1 MRVKRGLKQ
10 DKKPN
15 AMEVEREV
23 PQVLQRRGMR
33 ERRLLEELLRTRKKN
48 TEKKRAT

>member
-1 MRVKRGLKQ
+1 MKVKRGLKQ

-23 PQVLQRRGMR
+23 YRQS
-33 ERRLLEELLRTRKKN
+33 RT
-48 TEKKRAT
+48 TGAAKKRNERKAAAGRIAQDL